1 MRKEGRAGAHPF
13 AVIFQIPEAVSGFEQ
28 NPRSTRGEMK
38 GACNLTVAAGSR
50 STRFRSVL
58 FRPPL
63 DEILPEHD
71 AAKGRESD
79 TGGRGAIRYVA
90 TPAGRRIRV
99 DSFLIPLQEIAPA
112 GSSEIRLVYY
122 ANSPQP
128 QITVNSAG
136 FDPGRGYSGAE
147 IPLASY
153 QDYFLVDGSMLS
165 ASYVPDG
172 RYDPA
177 PAIPRPH

>member
-1 MRKEGRAGAHPF
+1 MTKNAIRAYLLNPWPNLPGLHY
-13 AVIFQIPEAVSGFEQ
+13 IVSNGLRTKPIQ
-28 NPRSTRGEMK
+28 
-38 GACNLTVAAGSR
+38 
-50 STRFRSVL
+50 
-58 FRPPL
+58 
-63 DEILPEHD
+63 
-71 AAKGRESD
+71 SD

-99 DSFLIPLQEIAPA
+99 DSFLIPLQEITPA
-112 GSSEIRLVYY
+112 GSNAIRLVYY

-136 FDPGRGYSGAE
+136 FDPGRGYFGAE

-153 QDYFLVDGSMLS
+153 QDYFLGDGGMLS

-177 PAIPRPH
+177 PAIPRRH